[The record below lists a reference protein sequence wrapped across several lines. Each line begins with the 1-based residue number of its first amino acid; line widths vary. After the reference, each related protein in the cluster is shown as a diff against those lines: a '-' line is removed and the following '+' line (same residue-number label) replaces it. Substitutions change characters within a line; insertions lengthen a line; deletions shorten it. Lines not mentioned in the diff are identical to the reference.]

1 LLVGDAMS
9 SLSLIEPN
17 LDADLLTVAKVGD
30 RYTEMPLSRAAD
42 NWLHLCQDLKP
53 LWLTSIGAIGD
64 THFVGADVRSF

>member
-30 RYTEMPLSRAAD
+30 RYIEMSLSR
-42 NWLHLCQDLKP
+42 
-53 LWLTSIGAIGD
+53 LTIGS
-64 THFVGADVRSF
+64 TFVRT